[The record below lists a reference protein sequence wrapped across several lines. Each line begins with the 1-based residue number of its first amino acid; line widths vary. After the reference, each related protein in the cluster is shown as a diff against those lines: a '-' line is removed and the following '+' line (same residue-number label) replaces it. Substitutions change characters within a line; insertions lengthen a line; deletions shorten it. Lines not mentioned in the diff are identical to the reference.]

1 MKVGLIGVCLLL
13 GGCALL
19 PRPTLAIRDVT
30 VVDVIDGSLRAGQT
44 VLVTGNRI
52 TVVGPGDVV
61 DVPDKTQVVDGAG
74 GYLVPGLWDMH
85 VHSVANV
92 AWDMGLRS
100 VNNAD
105 WHFPLFLAFGVT
117 GVRNMGDASADPT
130 LALTNSVKR
139 RLATGALQG
148 PRLVASGPAVD
159 GDPPLASNPVVVRT
173 VEQAR
178 SVVDTLADH
187 GADFVKVYED
197 LSREAYFAIMQQ
209 ARAREIAVYGH
220 VPFRVSPAEA
230 ADAGQRSF
238 EHVLAMALGCSSE
251 PEAERDRF
259 ARILTDS
266 SGSAVVER
274 TPLALFQHER
284 RLYDARDPAACAETI
299 EAYRRNGVAEAP
311 SLVGYHHVVNAD
323 AILADT
329 SSMQLV
335 PSAVRRNWEDRMGSE
350 IGRTIRE
357 ILGPIVPLQAE
368 NVRLLNDAGVILLA
382 ATDVG
387 IPMLVPGLS
396 LHEELELLVAAGLTP
411 LAALRAATVNPA
423 RVLGLA
429 DELGSVEAGKLA
441 DLVLLDA
448 DPLADIANTQRIRA
462 VVADGRVYRRGDLDA
477 LLSGIRALDQP
488 VETRPSSDE

>member
-1 MKVGLIGVCLLL
+1 
-13 GGCALL
+13 
-19 PRPTLAIRDVT
+19 
-30 VVDVIDGSLRAGQT
+30 
-44 VLVTGNRI
+44 
-52 TVVGPGDVV
+52 
-61 DVPDKTQVVDGAG
+61 
-74 GYLVPGLWDMH
+74 
-85 VHSVANV
+85 
-92 AWDMGLRS
+92 
-100 VNNAD
+100 
-105 WHFPLFLAFGVT
+105 
-117 GVRNMGDASADPT
+117 
-130 LALTNSVKR
+130 
-139 RLATGALQG
+139 
-148 PRLVASGPAVD
+148 
-159 GDPPLASNPVVVRT
+159 
-173 VEQAR
+173 
-178 SVVDTLADH
+178 
-187 GADFVKVYED
+187 
-197 LSREAYFAIMQQ
+197 
-209 ARAREIAVYGH
+209 
-220 VPFRVSPAEA
+220 
-230 ADAGQRSF
+230 
-238 EHVLAMALGCSSE
+238 
-251 PEAERDRF
+251 
-259 ARILTDS
+259 
-266 SGSAVVER
+266 
-274 TPLALFQHER
+274 
-284 RLYDARDPAACAETI
+284 
-299 EAYRRNGVAEAP
+299 
-311 SLVGYHHVVNAD
+311 LVGYHHVVNAD